1 MAKKKTAEAADPAA
15 AEVVETPQPKAA
27 DILTL
32 EELEELEGMIVSLK
46 MMKRHYD
53 SFKEGKV
60 KVRHPVTDE
69 EVDLDV
75 PAEHVEKY
83 AAQVEELSD
92 KVKGKAKKLGLLPEA
107 EV

>member
-1 MAKKKTAEAADPAA
+1 MVKKKTAEAADPAA
-15 AEVVETPQPKAA
+15 AEVVETPQPKVA

-32 EELEELEGMIVSLK
+32 EELDELEGMIASLR

-83 AAQVEELSD
+83 TAQVEELSN
-92 KVKGKAKKLGLLPEA
+92 KVREKAQKLGLLPEV